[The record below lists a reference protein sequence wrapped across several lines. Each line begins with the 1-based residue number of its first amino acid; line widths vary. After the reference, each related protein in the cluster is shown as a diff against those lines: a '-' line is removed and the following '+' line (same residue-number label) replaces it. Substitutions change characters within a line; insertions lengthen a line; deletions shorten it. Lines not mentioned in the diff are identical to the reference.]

1 MTVAEALDLGR
12 EAVEVTLVVITPTM
26 LIALVVGV
34 VVSLLQ
40 ALTQIQELTL
50 VYVPKIFVVFFALLI
65 FMPLMGS
72 ALGAFA
78 EAIFARIANY

>member
-12 EAVEVTLVVITPTM
+12 EAVEVTLIVITPTM

-78 EAIFARIANY
+78 ESIFARIANY